1 MPITHLV
8 TNVKI
13 ADVKKISISLSK
25 ACSEAWG
32 LPDKDGSRTS
42 ASVEYNESLN
52 FDGNHDPAFLLE
64 FKIINMAQAGTP
76 KRDAFAKSLCEFL
89 EKELGIPQSRG
100 YILFRVLADNE
111 IAMDGITYE
120 TWLSRQPK

>member
-1 MPITHLV
+1 MPIAHLV

-13 ADVKKISISLSK
+13 ADVKKFSIALSK
-25 ACSEAWG
+25 GCSEAWD

-52 FDGNHDPAFLLE
+52 FDGNHDSAFLLE
-64 FKIINMAQAGTP
+64 FRMINMAQAGTP
-76 KRDAFAKSLCEFL
+76 KRDAFAKSLCEFM

-100 YILFRVLADNE
+100 Y
-111 IAMDGITYE
+111 M
-120 TWLSRQPK
+120 